1 MSTLDDITKVAPAKP
16 VIASTPAPVP
26 SLEIKPKSMTD
37 IYTQLTRKPDVEID
51 PKRERNRAI
60 VSAIGDGLSAL
71 SNLYFTTKG
80 APSVEQPK
88 LSEKNV
94 ARYNYLKDLRG
105 KQEAA
110 YNAGLMNAMDR
121 DYQIGEND
129 RKWKYQ
135 SDRDSLLDNRYKEN
149 ADAERNKWNTE
160 FEYKKGQDALAQSN
174 FDRKLELEREQMEA
188 DEKRWRAQ
196 LAISSGKSEKIAE
209 QKEAAANLKRI
220 EKENRNNTIVVY
232 DSMGKPIKVDRR
244 FISPS
249 MRREFL
255 SNAIKK
261 DLGGYKSGGW
271 VNNSKDSSPY
281 GRSDF
286 NNSPTARKF
295 ATDMGK
301 YWGGDSDDF
310 SQYKVDDFSQYKVD

>member
-16 VIASTPAPVP
+16 VVVSTPAPAP

-121 DYQIGEND
+121 DYQISNNERQWDYRSSRD
-129 RKWKYQ
+129 RVE
-135 SDRDSLLDNRYKEN
+135 DNRYKDNLSLSKEKLN
-149 ADAERNKWNTE
+149 ATVDQNAIMN
-160 FEYKKGQDALAQSN
+160 ALKAA
-174 FDRKLELEREQMEA
+174 DLER
-188 DEKRWRAQ
+188 
-196 LAISSGKSEKIAE
+196 KSAYD
-209 QKEAAANLKRI
+209 KERLSATKNSNELGWANLSESKRHHNLI
-220 EKENRNNTIVVY
+220 YKVGKEKAESKKDIITVY
-232 DSMGKPIKVDRR
+232 ERDGKTKKVDRR
-244 FISPS
+244 LLTPENISAY
-249 MRREFL
+249 L
-255 SNAIKK
+255 QNAVKVDKQPFTKEGIMQ
-261 DLGGYKSGGW
+261 
-271 VNNSKDSSPY
+271 SPA
-281 GRSDF
+281 
-286 NNSPTARKF
+286 ARKLARDIGEYMKQEDDVKF
-295 ATDMGK
+295 TPDV
-301 YWGGDSDDF
+301 DSLFD
-310 SQYKVDDFSQYKVD
+310 

>member
-16 VIASTPAPVP
+16 VVVSNPAPAT

-80 APSVEQPK
+80 APSMEQPK
-88 LSEKNV
+88 LSEKNM
-94 ARYNYLKDLRG
+94 ARYNYLKDLRS

-135 SDRDSLLDNRYKEN
+135 SDRDSLLDNRYKES

-174 FDRKLELEREQMEA
+174 FDRKLELEREQMKA

-196 LAISSGKSEKIAE
+196 LAISSGKADKVAE

-220 EKENRNNTIVVY
+220 EKEKRNNTIVVY

-244 FISPS
+244 FVSPS

-281 GRSDF
+281 GRNDF

-295 ATDMGK
+295 AADMGG